1 MEFNE
6 YIDDWSCKNCG
17 HDSHCG
23 TPYHRLET
31 DYNGASYQ
39 IKVCDHCR
47 CNSCENK
54 DIENGK
60 RTF

>member
-1 MEFNE
+1 MH
-6 YIDDWSCKNCG
+6 SCKNCG

-23 TPYHRLET
+23 TPYHRLEN